1 MLGRNISAQLEVG
14 TCYFFISVALPRRIA
29 AQHPRQYGLLI
40 LLIARESTNRF
51 VNFSLSEYML
61 SEYYPVR

>member
-1 MLGRNISAQLEVG
+1 MLGRNISAQFEVG
-14 TCYFFISVALPRRIA
+14 TCYFFVSVALPRRIA
-29 AQHPRQYGLLI
+29 VQQSHHCCLLI
-40 LLIARESTNRF
+40 LLIARESTNRY